1 MARNIEIKAHIDS
14 IEDVLPRALAISTEA
29 PVELHQDD
37 TFFGCERG
45 RLKLRVFSDGHGELI
60 FYQRAD
66 RAGPKESFY
75 LISRTS
81 EPNTLRDVLAASN
94 GVLGRVVKHRT
105 LVMTGRTRIHLDR
118 VQGLG
123 EFLELEVVLKDDET
137 SASGIAEAHQIMSQ
151 LGVSPGQLIEGAY
164 LDMIQRQE

>member
-1 MARNIEIKAHIDS
+1 MQ
-14 IEDVLPRALAISTEA
+14 V
-29 PVELHQDD
+29 
-37 TFFGCERG
+37 
-45 RLKLRVFSDGHGELI
+45 SDNRGELI

-81 EPNTLRDVLAASN
+81 DPDTLRDVLAASN

-105 LVMTGRTRIHLDR
+105 LIMAGRTRIHLDR
-118 VQGLG
+118 VRGLG
-123 EFLELEVVLKDDET
+123 EFLELEVVLKDDEAP
-137 SASGIAEAHQIMSQ
+137 SAGIAEAHRIMSQ

-164 LDMIQRQE
+164 LDMIQRQA